1 MRTKEECT
9 KLINSY
15 KQKLQQEYGIRSL
28 RILGSM
34 ARNEQTENSDVDIC
48 IEAEP
53 TGLIR
58 FAGPKRF
65 FEELLGCSVD
75 LVRFNDNMDSF
86 FKKQIEK
93 DGFFVF

>member
-58 FAGPKRF
+58 FAGLKRF
-65 FEELLGCSVD
+65 FEELLGCYVD